1 MGFLDVFM
9 SIGEVIVESLSKL
22 VPEVLKS
29 VATIF
34 INIGKAL
41 GLIDKGT
48 DAEDL
53 GDKVLQAEE
62 QGKKPEDYDSFEEF
76 VNSLDDFEV
85 DPVKSKELSAE
96 EKLTKGVEV
105 VAQLLAEKYEGLDV
119 KDILD
124 CGVKNVEYLTP
135 DRVKEL
141 GKLIQTD
148 VGTVND
154 VIKYLNG
161 TELNDAKLAKDES
174 ILVRIEKTINPSIS
188 DADALR
194 TVRSALLNAQK

>member
-1 MGFLDVFM
+1 MGFFSVLF
-9 SIGEVIVESLSKL
+9 SIGSIIVGTLSKL
-22 VPEVLKS
+22 LPEVLKA
-29 VATIF
+29 VATMF
-34 INIGKAL
+34 INIGTVL
-41 GLIDKGT
+41 GLIDKDT

-53 GDKVLQAEE
+53 GDRALQAEE

-119 KDILD
+119 TDLVD
-124 CGVKNVEYLTP
+124 CGAKNVEYFTP

-148 VGTVND
+148 VGAVND

-161 TELNDAKLAKDES
+161 TELNDAKLAKDETT
-174 ILVRIEKTINPSIS
+174 LVGIEKAINPSIS
-188 DADALR
+188 DADALQ
-194 TVRSALLNAQK
+194 TVRGALLNAQK